1 MAYEPILGKTI
12 YEKERLPQTQAE
24 LDRIHANSLKM
35 CRNFVAKVRRLVR
48 ENGTKLRQRSN
59 DGTDKA

>member
-35 CRNFVAKVRRLVR
+35 CRNFVAKVRRLVKKNGSRLQTR
-48 ENGTKLRQRSN
+48 ENPAGG
-59 DGTDKA
+59 D